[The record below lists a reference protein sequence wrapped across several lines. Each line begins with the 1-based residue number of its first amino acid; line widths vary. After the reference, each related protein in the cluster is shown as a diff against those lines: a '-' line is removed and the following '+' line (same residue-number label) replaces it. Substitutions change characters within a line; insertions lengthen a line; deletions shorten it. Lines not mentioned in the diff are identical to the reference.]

1 MKTVLALIR
10 KEYRLFL
17 GDRVAV
23 SLTFIVPIVLI
34 ALWGTIF
41 GSLDSGPHNLRL
53 AFFNHSTA
61 PIARRI
67 EEILDTTSTFQLIKS
82 YKDENG
88 QTFGFDSSS
97 IQEYVRKGNVAA
109 ALVIPSDAYTDTSF
123 GLKLKFYYDPR
134 NQMEMQI
141 LQGVLQQTIATQ
153 LPQIFLRSGQLAAR
167 EYLGPHAGNS
177 FNGEIAGVVG
187 KYFNVDPERIL
198 QFRLDDSSHVI
209 QSSGQRNF
217 FSDVL
222 KLEKVQL
229 VGQDIENPQATR
241 SVGGWAIMFL
251 LFSLTASS
259 TSLFDE
265 KRSGVVFR
273 ILSSPVSRAQ
283 ILWSKYLF
291 NMSLG
296 CLQLLALFAAG
307 ALLFKIDVLSN
318 LPNLVLIIIAS
329 SVACTAFGML
339 LAAFSKTH
347 GQAQG
352 LGTLLILAMSSMGGA
367 WFPTF
372 LMPPLMQLIG
382 KFTIVY
388 WSMDGI
394 LQVLWRK
401 AGTAAILPHLGV
413 LLGVGVVISA
423 ISLWQF
429 KKGQVF

>member
-229 VGQDIENPQATR
+229 VGQDIENPR
-241 SVGGWAIMFL
+241 
-251 LFSLTASS
+251 
-259 TSLFDE
+259 
-265 KRSGVVFR
+265 RPGV
-273 ILSSPVSRAQ
+273 
-283 ILWSKYLF
+283 
-291 NMSLG
+291 
-296 CLQLLALFAAG
+296 
-307 ALLFKIDVLSN
+307 
-318 LPNLVLIIIAS
+318 
-329 SVACTAFGML
+329 
-339 LAAFSKTH
+339 
-347 GQAQG
+347 
-352 LGTLLILAMSSMGGA
+352 
-367 WFPTF
+367 
-372 LMPPLMQLIG
+372 
-382 KFTIVY
+382 
-388 WSMDGI
+388 
-394 LQVLWRK
+394 
-401 AGTAAILPHLGV
+401 
-413 LLGVGVVISA
+413 
-423 ISLWQF
+423 
-429 KKGQVF
+429 